1 MGEIEKQLEK
11 VLQQVEEKIDMEHV
25 AEVDQRYL
33 KTLRYE
39 DVDRPPLVVQPS
51 FSERMELP
59 PPWDE
64 YSRYSYREAF
74 ENPAAMLQNMLLSR
88 VVPGILISDDTPLAV
103 RNDHGIIQIASLLGG
118 EWKLT
123 EDNYPWVEPIKE
135 KQKLKEI
142 AENKDEPEMERGV
155 MPRTKRTLEYY
166 NEKLGRYP
174 KIDKAVQ
181 ISLPDLQGPMDTAE
195 QLWGSGIFY
204 AFYEEPELL
213 NNLLKKIVD
222 TMLSVIK
229 EIRKYTK
236 DRLDPDANTQ
246 HGYVIPGRLLIRNDS
261 SILLSPEM
269 YKKKVR
275 PHDERLLDEAGGGAI
290 HFCGNGEHLI
300 DTLLEIPKMYGLDF
314 GESEKMDIPR
324 IYEKCRK
331 KKTVIT
337 PVHVT
342 EKDIEIE
349 KAKQTYPTGAVFL
362 YHATCLTTATEITR
376 RYQGNT

>member
-11 VLQQVEEKIDMEHV
+11 LLQQVEEKIDTEHV
-25 AEVDQRYL
+25 AEVDRRYL
-33 KTLRYE
+33 KTFRYE
-39 DVDRPPLVVQPS
+39 DVDRPPLVVQPA
-51 FSERMELP
+51 FPERMELP

-64 YSRYSYREAF
+64 YRVYGYRETF

-88 VVPGILISDDTPLAV
+88 VVPGILIKDDSPLAV
-103 RNDHGIIQIASLLGG
+103 RNDHGTIQIASVLGG
-118 EWKLT
+118 EWKLP
-123 EDNYPWVEPIKE
+123 EDTYPWVEPVKE
-135 KQKLKEI
+135 KQRLKEI
-142 AENKDEPEMERGV
+142 AENKDEPEMERG
-155 MPRTKRTLEYY
+155 MLPRTKRTLECY
-166 NEKLGRYP
+166 NKKLGRYP

-195 QLWGSGIFY
+195 QLWGSGIYY

-213 NNLLKKIVD
+213 DNLLTKIVD
-222 TMLSVIK
+222 TMLAVIK

-236 DRLDPDANTQ
+236 DRLDPAANTQ

-261 SILLSPEM
+261 SIMLSPAM
-269 YKKKVR
+269 YAEKVR

-314 GESEKMDIPR
+314 GEPGKMDIPR

-331 KKTVIT
+331 KKTAIT
-337 PVHVT
+337 TLHLT
-342 EKDIEIE
+342 EKDLETG

-362 YHATCLTTATEITR
+362 YHATCLKTATEITR
-376 RYQGNT
+376 RHRKNA